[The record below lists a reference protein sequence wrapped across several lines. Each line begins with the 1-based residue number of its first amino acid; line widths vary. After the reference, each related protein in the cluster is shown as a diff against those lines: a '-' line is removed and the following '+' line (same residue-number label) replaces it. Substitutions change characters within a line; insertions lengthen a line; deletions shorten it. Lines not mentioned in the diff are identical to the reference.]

1 MHCLVEERLFVRLVI
16 LGGPGAGKGTQGKLL
31 CDTLGIPWIA
41 TGEIFRRAIAADSP
55 LGNQA
60 KPYVEQGELVPDSIA
75 IEFIRDRLS
84 QPDAA
89 QGWLLD
95 GYPRTAFQA
104 EELDFLLQDMG
115 QRLDWAIW
123 LDAPVEVLMQRSL
136 ERSRDDD
143 APQIVRRRIDL
154 FHQRTIPITD
164 YYKPQDKLLRVDSN
178 RPPEVVQEDL
188 RARLKAPQT

>member
-1 MHCLVEERLFVRLVI
+1 MRLVI
-16 LGGPGAGKGTQGKLL
+16 LGGPGAGKGTQGRLL
-31 CDTLGIPWIA
+31 CENLGIPWIA
-41 TGEIFRRAIAADSP
+41 TGDIFRKAIATETP
-55 LGNQA
+55 LGIQA
-60 KPYVEQGELVPDSIA
+60 KPYVEKGELVPDPIA

-84 QPDAA
+84 EPDAA
-89 QGWLLD
+89 DGWLLD

-104 EELDFLLQDMG
+104 EELDFLLQSLG

-154 FHQRTIPITD
+154 FHQRTIPITG
-164 YYKPQDKLLRVDSN
+164 YYKPQDKLLRIDSD

-188 RARLKAPQT
+188 LAQLTSGEFEGR

>member
-1 MHCLVEERLFVRLVI
+1 MRLVI

-31 CDTLGIPWIA
+31 CDTLAIPWIA
-41 TGEIFRRAIAADSP
+41 TGEIFRRAIAADTP

-154 FHQRTIPITD
+154 FHQRTIPITG
-164 YYKPQDKLLRVDSN
+164 YYKPQDKLLRVDSD

-188 RARLKAPQT
+188 LARLKAPQT